1 MIFMGAVSVQTVGLS
16 KERGNE
22 YGHADFD
29 QNHGCSGRIACG
41 NEDESIG
48 LDFAQHDKHSEL

>member
-1 MIFMGAVSVQTVGLS
+1 MGAVSVQTAGLS
-16 KERGNE
+16 KESGNE

-29 QNHGCSGRIACG
+29 QNRGCSGRIGCG